1 MSKLI
6 AIIDDE
12 LEMEYI
18 YALMLEEVIN
28 SKQVQIK
35 FFSDARM
42 FELWLRFNHPDLI
55 LSDISMPYLTGPE
68 LGHRIRETGKN
79 IPTYFIS
86 GHEEADFKDTMN
98 ELGVC
103 RYLSKPINT
112 DNFINFIKTD
122 LGLEG

>member
-12 LEMEYI
+12 QEMEFI
-18 YALMLEEVIN
+18 YALMLEDVI
-28 SKQVQIK
+28 KTEQVEIK

-42 FELWLRFNHPDLI
+42 FELWLRFNQPDLI
-55 LSDISMPYLTGPE
+55 LSDISMPYLSGPE
-68 LGHRIRETGKN
+68 LGHRIRETGKS

-86 GHEEADFKDTMN
+86 GHEEKDFKDSMK

-112 DNFINFIKTD
+112 DNFIRFIKTD